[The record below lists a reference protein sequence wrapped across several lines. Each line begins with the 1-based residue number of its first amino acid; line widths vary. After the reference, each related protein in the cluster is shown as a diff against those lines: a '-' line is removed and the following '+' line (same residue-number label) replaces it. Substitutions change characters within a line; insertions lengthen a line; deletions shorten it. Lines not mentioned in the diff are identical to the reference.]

1 MMLTIIITEFKNMW
15 FGKSR
20 TNVNL
25 EEFDR
30 LESKHTRVRFD
41 KGIYEIIRVQ

>member
-20 TNVNL
+20 TIVNF
-25 EEFDR
+25 EEIDR

-41 KGIYEIIRVQ
+41 KDITEIIRVQ